1 MGQVS
6 WVLYT
11 QDWTVP
17 PLYTDIHCVYSH
29 HMRRFGRKWSINLP
43 PTSSRGLFGQPP
55 TNKKKKLFYSH
66 QKLLLGGGGS
76 FDFLFSQDGY
86 IVRSVYVNTLHSCC
100 HRLLYSKSSNFF
112 SHHPLRCGQKKEKS
126 PASCLNV
133 QQCAFPVAPDSW
145 PLLSLCLFFFFILIY
160 PICCIVIILFLVQSG
175 EQNCSAA
182 ENPDLLLL
190 RPVYSLLL
198 LLPLPLV
205 HLLIDHGK
213 TLKLQITHNIMKGK
227 LKMCFYSSSFRS
239 SSLRICVRIYRRR
252 ETKSKFSGRT
262 STIKR
267 KKLKKKNSKIGIPF
281 SRKKKRKK
289 KMFIYLIFL
298 KLTPL
303 EYTEIRDAE
312 FIIVS

>member
-1 MGQVS
+1 MKWVRCRGSSIHKIGQCRRCIQIYIVCIHIICVGLGGSGPSTFPPPVPGDFLVS
-6 WVLYT
+6 R
-11 QDWTVP
+11 QQ
-17 PLYTDIHCVYSH
+17 I
-29 HMRRFGRKWSINLP
+29 RKKNFSIVIR
-43 PTSSRGLFGQPP
+43 SCCW
-55 TNKKKKLFYSH
+55 
-66 QKLLLGGGGS
+66 GGGGS

-86 IVRSVYVNTLHSCC
+86 IVRSVYVNTWHSCC

-126 PASCLNV
+126 PVSCLNV

-267 KKLKKKNSKIGIPF
+267 KKLKKKKLQNWYSIFTEKKEE
-281 SRKKKRKK
+281 KKKCL
-289 KMFIYLIFL
+289 FIWYF
-298 KLTPL
+298 
-303 EYTEIRDAE
+303 
-312 FIIVS
+312 